1 MADSSAEY
9 RFDELATLMV
19 SGINEDGFIRGELS
33 SSALATAVALVA
45 LRLGDFENSKTRI
58 DAGLDWLIH
67 SMNEDGGFGDSPGSE
82 SNVSTS
88 LLCFAA
94 FSFCAGHRADL
105 PLHLGRIEAYLNSRS
120 VRMASGGLVDSILG
134 FYGKDYT
141 FSVPILS
148 MLVICGVLG
157 EEAIERIPVLPFE
170 LALLPAGLYRFFNL
184 QVVSYAIPALVAV
197 GIYLHK
203 HRRRKNLL
211 TFNIRDASVKP
222 AMEKLLRM
230 MPESGGFLEAIP
242 LTAFVLMCLVQS
254 GFRDHK
260 VASAGIRFLLALQR
274 PDGSWPIDTDLS
286 TWVTTLSVK
295 ALKERIHIVLSTGL
309 KDKLISHLIKTQYQ
323 FTHPF
328 NNAGPGGWGWTS
340 FSGSV
345 PDADDT
351 AGAVLALLQL
361 DKGDKRVRKAVSEG
375 CSWLSKLQ
383 NNDGGIPTFCRGW
396 GRLPFDKSCADLTAH
411 AILAWVGAG
420 EAYADHQL
428 KKNVVKALRFLEKQQ
443 NEDGSWVPLWF
454 GNQAVKG
461 QANPVYGTA
470 RVMSYLNDSIDSPW
484 LEKRLRERILRLL
497 KKSEIYLCDQQNE
510 DGSWGGQKGVHGSME
525 ETSLAVSALSA
536 SFPESCRLGLEWL
549 DREYHVNG
557 LTPRP
562 IGLYF
567 ASLWYHEKMY
577 PLVFY
582 LEALARMKSL

>member
-9 RFDELATLMV
+9 RFDELATLLV
-19 SGINEDGFIRGELS
+19 SGINEVGFIRGELS

-45 LRLGDFENSKTRI
+45 LRLGDSETSKTRI
-58 DAGLDWLIH
+58 DPGLDWLIH

-88 LLCFAA
+88 LLCYAA
-94 FSFCAGHRADL
+94 FSFYAGHRADTT
-105 PLHLGRIEAYLNSRS
+105 LHLGRIEAYLSSRQ
-120 VRMASGGLVDSILG
+120 VKMAPGEVIDSILG

-157 EEAIERIPVLPFE
+157 EDAIENIPVLPFE
-170 LALLPAGLYRFFNL
+170 LALLPSGFYRFFNL

-203 HRRRKNLL
+203 HRRRKNIL
-211 TFNIRDASVKP
+211 TLSIRNASVKP

-230 MPESGGFLEAIP
+230 MPASGGFLEAIP
-242 LTAFVLMCLVQS
+242 LTAFVLMCLVES

-260 VASAGIRFLLALQR
+260 VVRAGIRFLVTLQR

-295 ALKERIHIVLSTGL
+295 ALNENVHSVFSLGQ
-309 KDKLISHLIKTQYQ
+309 KDKLISHLLKAQYQ
-323 FTHPF
+323 FVHPF

-361 DKGDKRVRKAVSEG
+361 DSSDARVRKAVSEA
-375 CSWLSKLQ
+375 CSWLSNLQ

-411 AILAWVGAG
+411 AILAWVRAG
-420 EAYADHQL
+420 EAYDDPRL
-428 KKNVVKALRFLEKQQ
+428 KRPIAKAIRFLEKQQ

-470 RVMSYLNDSIDSPW
+470 RVMSYLNDSLDSPW
-484 LEKRLRERILRLL
+484 LEKDLRVRILSLI
-497 KKSEIYLCDQQNE
+497 KKSEIFLCSQQNE
-510 DGSWGGQKGVHGSME
+510 DGSWGGQIGVSGSIE

-536 SFPESCRLGLEWL
+536 SFPENCRLGLEWL
-549 DREYHVNG
+549 DREFMANG

>member
-1 MADSSAEY
+1 MEDNSVEY
-9 RFDELATLMV
+9 RFNELADLLV
-19 SGINEDGFIRGELS
+19 SAINDQGFIKGELS
-33 SSALATAVALVA
+33 SSALATSVALVA
-45 LRLGDFENSKTRI
+45 LKLGDAENSKTRM
-58 DAGLDWLIH
+58 DPGLDWLIH
-67 SMNEDGGFGDSPGSE
+67 SMNMDGGYGDSPASE

-88 LLCFAA
+88 LLCYAA
-94 FSFCAGHRADL
+94 FSFCAGHRAEL
-105 PLHLGRIEAYLNSRS
+105 PLYLGRIEAYLNTRQ
-120 VRMASGGLVDSILG
+120 VKMASGELVDSILG

-148 MLVICGVLG
+148 MLVICGVMG
-157 EEAIERIPVLPFE
+157 QESIEKIPVLPFE
-170 LALLPAGLYRFFNL
+170 LTLLPAGFYRFFNL

-203 HRRRKNLL
+203 HRRRKNIL
-211 TFNIRDASVKP
+211 TLSIRNASVKP
-222 AMEKLLRM
+222 AMEKLLHI

-242 LTAFVLMCLVQS
+242 LTAFVLMCLVES

-260 VASAGIRFLLALQR
+260 VARAGISFLLALQR

-295 ALKERIHIVLSTGL
+295 ALKGDVHSVLSLGQ
-309 KDKLISHLIKTQYQ
+309 KDKLISHLLKTQYQ

-328 NNAGPGGWGWTS
+328 DNAGPGGWGWTS

-361 DKGDKRVRKAVSEG
+361 DSGDAHVRKAVSEG
-375 CSWLSKLQ
+375 CSWLSTLQ
-383 NNDGGIPTFCRGW
+383 NNDGGIPTFCQGW
-396 GRLPFDKSCADLTAH
+396 GRLPFDKSCADLTGH
-411 AILAWVGAG
+411 AILAWVRAG
-420 EAYADHQL
+420 EAYADPGL
-428 KKNVVKALRFLEKQQ
+428 KKTVAKAIRFLEKHQ

-461 QANPVYGTA
+461 QTNPVYGTA
-470 RVMSYLNDSIDSPW
+470 RVMSYLNDSLESSW
-484 LEKRLRERILRLL
+484 LEKDLRERILKLI
-497 KKSEIYLCDQQNE
+497 KKAETFLCSQQNE
-510 DGSWGGQKGVHGSME
+510 DGSWGGQKGVLGSIE
-525 ETSLAVSALSA
+525 ETSLAVSALTA
-536 SFPESCRLGLEWL
+536 NFPENCRLGMEWL
-549 DREYHVNG
+549 DREFLANG

-582 LEALARMKSL
+582 LEALARMKAL